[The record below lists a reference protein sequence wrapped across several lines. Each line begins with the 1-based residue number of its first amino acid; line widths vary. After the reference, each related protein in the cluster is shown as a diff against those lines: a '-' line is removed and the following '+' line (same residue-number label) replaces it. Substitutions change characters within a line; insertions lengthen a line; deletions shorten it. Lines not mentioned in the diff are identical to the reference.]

1 MGGFFI
7 NVTDYITYTQTES
20 INFASAKRTKFI
32 LAMKN
37 ILLILGFLACVFTV
51 QAQQNELSNNVKK
64 QLEVLKKADLNL
76 SDVQLSRITT
86 VLVGKDASFQKML
99 KALEGNKSLL
109 QTRTA
114 EYKADIQSNIKGAM
128 SPQQAEKFD
137 ALKLGDKL

>member
-1 MGGFFI
+1 MKKIVLLFGFI
-7 NVTDYITYTQTES
+7 
-20 INFASAKRTKFI
+20 
-32 LAMKN
+32 
-37 ILLILGFLACVFTV
+37 ACLFTV
-51 QAQQNELSNNVKK
+51 KAQQNDLPINVKK
-64 QLEVLKKADLNL
+64 QIEVLKKADLNL

-86 VLVGKDASFQKML
+86 VLIGKDQSYQKML

-114 EYKADIQSNIKGAM
+114 EYKADLQSNIKGAM